1 VGTSATNRD
10 RGFFPIPAVAD
21 LPPRLQS
28 LCGKA
33 EGELGFVPNVFLGYA
48 HRPERFSAWFAHYA
62 QLNVPTENLSEA
74 DREMIAV
81 VVSAIHSC
89 TYCLASHVHALR
101 KALGDVELADRILFN
116 WRHAGLDE
124 RRLVICRYAEKL
136 TLRPDTVGREDLEAL
151 AAVGLSR
158 DEVWDV
164 AELTAMYSF
173 TNRLA
178 LALGFQ
184 ANSEYHYLDRTEATA
199 GGSGTLR

>member
-1 VGTSATNRD
+1 MSSSNGSY
-10 RGFFPIPAVAD
+10 FPIPSVDD
-21 LPPRLQS
+21 LPPSLQS

-33 EGELGFVPNVFLGYA
+33 KEELGFVPNVFLGYA

-62 QLNVPTENLSEA
+62 QLNMPTDNLSEA

-89 TYCLASHVHALR
+89 TYCLTSHVHALR
-101 KALGDVELADRILFN
+101 QSLGDVEQADKILYN

-124 RRLVICRYAEKL
+124 RQLAICRYAEKL
-136 TLRPDTVGREDLEAL
+136 TLHPATVGRADLEGL
-151 AAVGLSR
+151 EAVGLTR

-178 LALGFQ
+178 LAMGFVP
-184 ANSEYHYLDRTEATA
+184 NPEYHYLDRHERDGA
-199 GGSGTLR
+199 GCVGHQPSVT

>member
-1 VGTSATNRD
+1 MSSNGS
-10 RGFFPIPAVAD
+10 FFPIPSVAE
-21 LPPRLQS
+21 LPPGLQS

-33 EGELGFVPNVFLGYA
+33 EAELGFVPNVFLGYA

-62 QLNVPTENLSEA
+62 QLHVPTENLDEA

-89 TYCLASHVHALR
+89 TYCLTSHVHALR
-101 KALGDVELADRILFN
+101 QALGDVAQADRILYN

-124 RRLVICRYAEKL
+124 RRLAICRYADKL
-136 TLRPDTVGREDLEAL
+136 TRRPAEVGREDLEEL
-151 AAVGLSR
+151 EAVGLTH

-178 LALGFQ
+178 LAMGFE
-184 ANSEYHYLDRTEATA
+184 ANPEYHDLPRERAGADR
-199 GGSGTLR
+199 

>member
-1 VGTSATNRD
+1 MSDDGHGRETSW
-10 RGFFPIPAVAD
+10 FPVPPVSD
-21 LPPRLQS
+21 LSASLQS

-33 EGELGFVPNVFLGYA
+33 EEQLGFVPNVFRGYA
-48 HRPERFSAWFAHYA
+48 HRPERFSAWFAHYS
-62 QLNVPTENLSEA
+62 QLHVPTDNLSAA

-89 TYCLASHVHALR
+89 TYCLTSHLHALR
-101 KALGDVELADRILFN
+101 EALGDVVKADLILHN

-124 RRLVICRYAEKL
+124 RELAICRYADKL
-136 TLRPDTVGREDLEAL
+136 TREPATISREDLDTL
-151 AAVGLSR
+151 AKVGLSE

-178 LALGFQ
+178 LAMGFVP
-184 ANSEYHYLDRTEATA
+184 NTEYHHLARTAA
-199 GGSGTLR
+199 ADAAVS

>member
-1 VGTSATNRD
+1 MSDDGHGRETSW
-10 RGFFPIPAVAD
+10 FPVPAVSD
-21 LPPRLQS
+21 LPASLQS

-33 EGELGFVPNVFLGYA
+33 EEQLGFVPNVFRGYA
-48 HRPERFSAWFAHYA
+48 HRPERFSAWFAHYS
-62 QLNVPTENLSEA
+62 QLHVPTDNLSAA

-89 TYCLASHVHALR
+89 TYCLTSHLYALR
-101 KALGDVELADRILFN
+101 EELGDAVKADLIMHN

-124 RRLVICRYAEKL
+124 RELAICRYADKL
-136 TLRPDTVGREDLEAL
+136 TREPATISREDLDAL
-151 AAVGLSR
+151 AKVGLSE

-178 LALGFQ
+178 LAMGFVP
-184 ANSEYHYLDRTEATA
+184 NTEYHYLARTAPA
-199 GGSGTLR
+199 DAADVVAS

>member
-1 VGTSATNRD
+1 MSTDASASY
-10 RGFFPIPAVAD
+10 FPIPAVAD
-21 LPPRLQS
+21 LPSSLQS

-33 EGELGFVPNVFLGYA
+33 EAELGFVPNVFLGYA
-48 HRPERFSAWFAHYA
+48 HRPERFSAWFSHYA
-62 QLNVPTENLSEA
+62 QLNVPTENLSVA

-89 TYCLASHVHALR
+89 TYCLASHGHALR
-101 KALGDVELADRILFN
+101 HALGDVEKADRIIFN

-124 RRLVICRYAEKL
+124 RELAICRYAEKL
-136 TLRPDTVGREDLEAL
+136 TAHPATVDRDDLEAL
-151 AAVGLSR
+151 ATVGLSQ

-178 LALGFQ
+178 LAMGFVP
-184 ANSEYHYLDRTEATA
+184 NSEYHYLDRERSTA
-199 GGSGTLR
+199 ASGAPR